1 MIFTFYL
8 FLFPFFFLGCIE
20 VLCVGL
26 GHGGLAPE
34 LVVLLPLLLQLRGAL
49 GRVLVDAG
57 AGQVQVRDRGLSK
70 HRGYNCIGGVAVL
83 QSKACLPSGPSI

>member
-1 MIFTFYL
+1 MIFFTFYL
-8 FLFPFFFLGCIE
+8 FLFPLFFLGCIE
-20 VLCVGL
+20 VLCIGL

-49 GRVLVDAG
+49 GRVLMDAG

-70 HRGYNCIGGVAVL
+70 HRGYCIAGDAI
-83 QSKACLPSGPSI
+83 QSVSAQ